1 MPSVAPQP
9 RMLPEQ
15 ATAVR
20 RAVLVPAQLT
30 DWVPQACAEVA
41 TCLFRRGIP
50 PSGYPFARSRPVH
63 DDLIEVEAGF
73 PVAAPIAGSGRVRP
87 STLPAGPVVVGRHKG
102 AHEQIGPARQA
113 IDDWLQ
119 TEGADRDGD
128 SWEIYH
134 DLPTCDDLGGR
145 IEVVQPIT
153 FSAAD
158 V

>member
-1 MPSVAPQP
+1 
-9 RMLPEQ
+9 MLPEQ

-30 DWVPQACAEVA
+30 DFVPRACTEVA
-41 TCLFRRGIP
+41 TYLFRHGIP
-50 PSGYPFARSRPVH
+50 SSGYPFARSRPVH
-63 DDLIEVEAGF
+63 DDLIEVEAGI
-73 PVAAPIAGSGRVRP
+73 PVAAPITDSGLVHP

-102 AHEQIGPARQA
+102 AHEKIGPARQA

-153 FSAAD
+153 FPAAD

>member
-1 MPSVAPQP
+1 MSSSAPQP
-9 RMLPEQ
+9 RILAEQ

-20 RAVLVPAQLT
+20 RTVLVPAQLT
-30 DWVPQACAEVA
+30 DFVPRACAEVA
-41 TCLFRRGIP
+41 TYLFRRGIP
-50 PSGYPFARSRPVH
+50 PSGYPFARGHRVH

-73 PVAAPIAGSGRVRP
+73 PVAAPIAGSGLVRP
-87 STLPAGPVVVGRHKG
+87 STLPAGPAVVEKYKG
-102 AHEQIGPARQA
+102 AHEKIGPARQA

>member
-1 MPSVAPQP
+1 
-9 RMLPEQ
+9 MLPEQ

-30 DWVPQACAEVA
+30 DWVPRACAEVA

-73 PVAAPIAGSGRVRP
+73 PVAAPIAGSGLVSP
-87 STLPAGPVVVGRHKG
+87 STLPAGPVIVGRHKG
-102 AHEQIGPARQA
+102 AHEKIGPACQA
-113 IDDWLQ
+113 IEDWLQ

-134 DLPTCDDLGGR
+134 DLPARDDLGGR

-153 FSAAD
+153 FPAAD